1 MIPGFEEGL
10 TGSKTGEEV
19 ELNLTFPEEYSN
31 TELAGKDARFEVSVK
46 EVQETVLPEMNADFF
61 AKYGVQS
68 DNEEEFLA
76 DVKKNMER
84 ELTQAV
90 RVRVRQQVVD
100 GLLSLND
107 VEAPTSMI
115 EQEIEKIKREA
126 IQQFGGG
133 QDMDLSQLP
142 SELFQD
148 QAMSRVKT
156 GLLFAG
162 IVKLNEIKA
171 DVKEVEAKIQEI
183 ASTYE
188 SPAEVIEFYAQDE
201 NRQQIAAA
209 VAEEAV
215 VDLVVSSAKVKKKKM
230 SYEDAVRPAEAK

>member
-1 MIPGFEEGL
+1 
-10 TGSKTGEEV
+10 
-19 ELNLTFPEEYSN
+19 
-31 TELAGKDARFEVSVK
+31 
-46 EVQETVLPEMNADFF
+46 MNADFF